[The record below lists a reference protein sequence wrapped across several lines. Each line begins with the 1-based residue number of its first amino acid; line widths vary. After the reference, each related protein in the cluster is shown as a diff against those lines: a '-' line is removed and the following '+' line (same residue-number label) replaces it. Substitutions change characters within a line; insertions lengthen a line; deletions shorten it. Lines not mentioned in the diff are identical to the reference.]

1 MAYLKNSQCAYN
13 CKLNL
18 NEPCTI
24 IISKK
29 ISFQTLLKSGSSI
42 WYDQVNCS
50 RFSVNNIKMSSVH
63 KSWYKQKELV
73 KVIIRRA
80 EQMSPLIFDK
90 EWRQNSKEL
99 NHLKFYMLKA
109 VF

>member
-29 ISFQTLLKSGSSI
+29 ISFQTLLKSGNRFRVFDMI
-42 WYDQVNCS
+42 RFTNCS
-50 RFSVNNIKMSSVH
+50 RFSLNNIKMSSVH

-73 KVIIRRA
+73 KVIYW
-80 EQMSPLIFDK
+80 MSGASEPVDI
-90 EWRQNSKEL
+90 
-99 NHLKFYMLKA
+99 
-109 VF
+109 